1 MSDEAARTET
11 GEVVSVNVSAEKG
24 TIKRPAP
31 YIRLYEHGV
40 ADDAHAGAWHRQVS
54 LLSEEV
60 IREFEREAGRRIA
73 PGEFAENI
81 TTRGLSLRNMCPL
94 DRIAAN
100 QAELEVTQI
109 GKECHGETCAIFRE
123 VGRCVMP
130 KEGIFCRVVTGG
142 RIAPGDRIAFRPR
155 PLRVTIL
162 TVSDRASRGDYA
174 DRSGPRLR
182 ERLEGFF
189 SGKRWHPQ
197 IETRVLPDE
206 ARRLETE
213 LRAACDGGAD
223 VVFTTGGTGVGPRD
237 VTPDVVAAL
246 ADRTIPGIMEHI
258 RVKYGQSNPK
268 ALLSRGVAAVLG
280 RTLVYTLPGSVRAV
294 GEYVEEI
301 LATLE
306 HTVLMLHGVD
316 AHGSSG

>member
-1 MSDEAARTET
+1 
-11 GEVVSVNVSAEKG
+11 
-24 TIKRPAP
+24 
-31 YIRLYEHGV
+31 
-40 ADDAHAGAWHRQVS
+40 
-54 LLSEEV
+54 
-60 IREFEREAGRRIA
+60 
-73 PGEFAENI
+73 
-81 TTRGLSLRNMCPL
+81 
-94 DRIAAN
+94 
-100 QAELEVTQI
+100 
-109 GKECHGETCAIFRE
+109 
-123 VGRCVMP
+123 
-130 KEGIFCRVVTGG
+130 
-142 RIAPGDRIAFRPR
+142 
-155 PLRVTIL
+155 
-162 TVSDRASRGDYA
+162 VSDRASRGDYE

-182 ERLEGFF
+182 ERLEEFF
-189 SGKRWHPQ
+189 SGKRWHPE

-206 ARRLETE
+206 ARRLTTE
-213 LRAACDGGAD
+213 LRADRDGGVD
-223 VVFTTGGTGVGPRD
+223 VIFTTGGTGVGPRD

-294 GEYVEEI
+294 GEYMEEI